1 VGHRRP
7 IELSVEGLVSELV
20 SARTRADKEESMSA
34 AAHDSKDR
42 RRASVASYSFVP
54 VPQQL
59 RSLRADV
66 EKRLS
71 VLDGDYSELQRKV
84 LLLLGEIV
92 SRLLTS
98 SLDGALHI
106 DLEIKIGTVRIDV
119 WQESADG
126 PCEVHDLLE
135 DPVVRELAWACGKD
149 RRRACGAW
157 FEFVT
162 PAD

>member
-1 VGHRRP
+1 MPEV
-7 IELSVEGLVSELV
+7 
-20 SARTRADKEESMSA
+20 
-34 AAHDSKDR
+34 AHDFKDR
-42 RRASVASYSFVP
+42 RRPSVASYSFVP
-54 VPQQL
+54 FPQQL
-59 RSLRADV
+59 RSLLADV
-66 EKRLS
+66 ENRLS

-98 SLDGALHI
+98 SLDDAVHI

-119 WQESADG
+119 WQHGADR

-135 DPVVRELAWACGKD
+135 DPVVREMAWACGKD
-149 RRRACGAW
+149 RRRPCGAW
-157 FEFVT
+157 VEFVT